1 MPSTSPSKHI
11 SQFKQQLGE
20 KIHQLSVPQFTTKL
34 VNYIDN
40 LIVSLYQKHQLNRYA
55 IGILAVGSY
64 GRRELQLY
72 SDVDLVILSSK
83 NLSETGKQKAGLFI
97 QDCWDLGLTIS
108 HQITTVKQLA
118 ELAANDLSV
127 ISSLLDMRMLA
138 GKGDLM
144 DSLAFQTHPS
154 QMWTSETFFQAKL
167 SEQKKRYEKYGE
179 TAYNLEPNVKYGP
192 GGLRDLQIIL
202 SIGKR
207 HFGIKKLADG
217 INCGFFNDKEYEE
230 LVQCQHFLW
239 QIRNSLHFLAG
250 KAEERLLF
258 DYQIKLSRLFGFQ
271 DNNAN
276 LAIEQLMKTYFNV
289 IKRTRELNEM
299 LLQLFNETI
308 VFHQKQK
315 IKPIDDCLQVSNQ
328 HIEICKPHIFHQH
341 PIVLLRLFY
350 TMAKNPSIRGIRAN
364 TIRLIRQNLY
374 LINRRFKNMS
384 EAKKLFLA
392 LFQQDNSPY
401 ETLHQMNRY
410 GVLGRYLE
418 SFSHVTGQMQY
429 DLFHVYTVD
438 QHTLFVIRNIGRFLD
453 PAYEGKF
460 NLAYRLMSDLPNKDI
475 LYLAALFHDI
485 GKGRGGDHSEIGAKE
500 ASDFGISHSLE
511 NDKIDLLVWLV
522 ENHLLM
528 SQTTQRSDI
537 YDPQIIHAFCQH
549 LPKPDYL
556 DYLYLLTVAD
566 ICATNPA
573 LWTAWKDSLLKE
585 LYRSAK
591 QVMHD
596 ERALINES
604 VIIEERQQQSLSQL
618 LAMGYQKS
626 AILTLWQSIKTKYF
640 LHESPEIITRHTG
653 SILDCERYPL
663 VMIMPHHSQGGTE
676 VFTYLPHREDRFV
689 IISTVLNNLHCTIQ
703 EAFISTGKNQFDLDT
718 FVILDE
724 KNREI
729 TSKEKTDKIKH
740 SLTYYLKSKERLP
753 SIIKRRQTRTQ
764 AHFNVEPSLEFSL
777 HPKQNQTLLFL
788 VTGDRPGLLAAIS
801 HVFYQQ
807 HIQLHHAKIATAGER
822 VEDTFHISNAD
833 GKPLSNEEKLA
844 LQAALNKVI

>member
-1 MPSTSPSKHI
+1 MPSNQTSKSI
-11 SQFKQQLGE
+11 NQFKQQLGE
-20 KIHQLSVPQFTTKL
+20 QIQNFSVAQFTNKL
-34 VNYIDN
+34 VNYIDEQI
-40 LIVSLYQKHQLNRYA
+40 LILYQQNNLHRYA
-55 IGILAVGSY
+55 LCLLSVGSY

-72 SDVDLVILSSK
+72 SDVDLIILSSNRLSDAGRK
-83 NLSETGKQKAGLFI
+83 NAESFI
-97 QDCWDLGLTIS
+97 QDCWDIGLSIS
-108 HQITTVKQLA
+108 HQITTIKSLA
-118 ELAANDLSV
+118 ELATGDISV
-127 ISSLLDMRMLA
+127 ISSLLDMRLIA
-138 GKGDLM
+138 GKHNLM
-144 DSLAFQTHPS
+144 AELNYQIHPS
-154 QMWTSETFFQAKL
+154 QMWPSDMFFQAKL
-167 SEQKKRYEKYGE
+167 EEQEKRYEKYGE

-207 HFGIKKLADG
+207 HFGIKKLVDG
-217 INCGFFNDKEYEE
+217 IDCGFFNDKEYEE

-239 QIRNSLHFLAG
+239 KIRNCLHFLAG

-258 DYQIKLSRLFGFQ
+258 DYQIKLSSLLGFQ

-276 LAIEQLMKTYFNV
+276 LAIEQLMKRYFNV

-299 LLQLFNETI
+299 LTQWFYETI
-308 VFHQKQK
+308 VLKEKQK
-315 IKPIDDCLQVSNQ
+315 ITPLDDSLQISNKHIEVSNQ
-328 HIEICKPHIFHQH
+328 HIFKEH

-350 TMAKNPSIRGIRAN
+350 MLAKHPNIQGIRAN

-374 LINRRFKNMS
+374 LINRQFRRQK
-384 EAKKLFLA
+384 EAKQLFLSI
-392 LFQQDNSPY
+392 FQQSSPPY
-401 ETLHQMNRY
+401 DTLHQMNRY
-410 GVLGRYLE
+410 GVLGRYLD

-438 QHTLFVIRNIGRFLD
+438 QHTLFVIRNLGRFLD
-453 PAYEGKF
+453 PAYKEKF
-460 NLAYRLMSDLPNKDI
+460 NLAYQLMSEIEHKDI

-485 GKGRGGDHSEIGAKE
+485 GKGRGGDHSEIGAREAKE
-500 ASDFGISHSLE
+500 FGLFHYIES
-511 NDKIDLLVWLV
+511 DKIGLLVWLI

-537 YDPQIIHAFCQH
+537 YDPQVIHAFCQH
-549 LPKPDYL
+549 LPNPDYL

-566 ICATNPA
+566 ICGTNPA

-591 QVMHD
+591 QAMQH
-596 ERALINES
+596 ERALINET
-604 VIIEERQQQSLSQL
+604 VIIEQKQNLAMSNL
-618 LAMGYQKS
+618 LAMGYRHDQVCN
-626 AILTLWQSIKTKYF
+626 LWSSIKNKYF
-640 LHESPEIITRHTG
+640 LHESAEIITRHTS
-653 SILDCERYPL
+653 SILDCTQYPL

-676 VFTYLPHREDRFV
+676 VFTYQPHRDDRFV

-703 EAFISTGKNQFDLDT
+703 EAFISTGSNNFNLDT

-729 TSKEKTDKIKH
+729 TSKERVEKIKS
-740 SLTYYLKSKERLP
+740 SLSFYLKSKERLP

-777 HPKQNQTLLFL
+777 YPKQNQTLLFL

-801 HVFYQQ
+801 QVFYQQ
-807 HIQLHHAKIATAGER
+807 NIQLHHAKIATAGER
-822 VEDTFHISNAD
+822 VEDTFHLSNEK
-833 GKPLSNEEKLA
+833 GQPLTNEEKLA